1 VLVAAKLL
9 FWKDIEAFGWW
20 LGCKAVVGVSDFEVF
35 QDCKAVKLQGCCLGL
50 PGCTLVLQSCTV
62 AWLQGC
68 EAAGLLPGAARLHIG
83 AAKLHSCMAA
93 RLQGCR
99 LHGCKAA
106 WLQGCMAA
114 RLQGCTA
121 ARLSELVWLQI
132 AALLVQLSC
141 NS

>member
-68 EAAGLLPGAARLHIG
+68 KVAGYTAA
-83 AAKLHSCMAA
+83 
-93 RLQGCR
+93 R

-106 WLQGCMAA
+106 W
-114 RLQGCTA
+114 LQGCTA

>member
-35 QDCKAVKLQGCCLGL
+35 SRLK
-50 PGCTLVLQSCTV
+50 
-62 AWLQGC
+62 GC

-83 AAKLHSCMAA
+83 AAKLHSCTVAWLQGCKVAGYTAA

-106 WLQGCMAA
+106 
-114 RLQGCTA
+114 
-121 ARLSELVWLQI
+121 
-132 AALLVQLSC
+132 
-141 NS
+141 